1 MTDKL
6 DAKLD
11 QATGTVKEAFGKLTD
26 DKKIEAEGVVDKVA
40 GKAKE
45 VAADVKDT
53 IEGVKEGI
61 KNHTEDD
68 RPVN

>member
-6 DAKLD
+6 DAKLE
-11 QATGTVKEAFGKLTD
+11 QAKGTVKEAFGKLTD

-53 IEGVKEGI
+53 IEGV
-61 KNHTEDD
+61 
-68 RPVN
+68 

>member
-11 QATGTVKEAFGKLTD
+11 QAKGSVKEVFGKLTD
-26 DKKIEAEGVVDKVA
+26 DKKIETEGVVDKVA

-61 KNHTEDD
+61 KNHTTDNQTVD
-68 RPVN
+68 

>member
-6 DAKLD
+6 DAKLE
-11 QATGTVKEAFGKLTD
+11 QAKGTVKEAFGKLTD

-45 VAADVKDT
+45 LKVSKRALRTRRKM
-53 IEGVKEGI
+53 I
-61 KNHTEDD
+61 
-68 RPVN
+68 RPWNNTN

>member
-11 QATGTVKEAFGKLTD
+11 QAKGSVKEAFGKLTD
-26 DKKIEAEGVVDKVA
+26 DKKIEAEGLVDKIA

-45 VAADVKDT
+45 VAADVKGT
-53 IEGVKEGI
+53 IEGVKEGL
-61 KNHTEDD
+61 KKQTEDN
-68 RPVN
+68 RPVE

>member
-6 DAKLD
+6 DAKLE
-11 QATGTVKEAFGKLTD
+11 QAKGTVKEAFGKLTD

-40 GKAKE
+40 GKA
-45 VAADVKDT
+45 

-61 KNHTEDD
+61 KNQTEDD
-68 RPVN
+68 QTVE